1 MKKNVLIFLI
11 TSLSLCLYAQ
21 GGVGHIAP
29 LNPDFVSYSSSS
41 DTASRGFMPS
51 PLVYSFDSLP
61 QMRSAIALPT
71 VFDLRTTGLLTTPR
85 AQGLVNTCWGF
96 ATMDAIQSVWARMG
110 FATTDYSVENL
121 VNCNGFL
128 YTKGGKGGNAS
139 MAIAYLS
146 RFGGPVYETSDPYV
160 NSTAGTCKTVT
171 KSDKPAI
178 VSQALYL
185 NKNINLIKQMVYQ
198 YGGVF
203 TALSTLGLS
212 KYYNATTHATYSQ
225 KNGGGSFDHAGTIVG
240 WNDTLT
246 VTIPGY
252 ASPSGKG
259 AWIVKGTYGTSK
271 FDNGYYYASYEDYFV
286 GNYAAVY
293 PLRKEKDL
301 IDTIYYHDKLGQTT
315 SWGNYVDSAYTL
327 QKFTAPHKQVITSVG
342 VYTSVA
348 ASMVDIEVY
357 KQKTDTVNLSGLIA
371 SRKGLL
377 CEYPGY
383 NTFDIKAE
391 VDSGDFYVKV
401 RYHTP
406 GYLFP
411 IPIET
416 AISNYSS
423 PTILPT
429 GSQWLK
435 FSGSGVWMPVGA
447 GSTYYNTFN
456 LCLKVY
462 AKNASNQPLFT
473 TAKNKYCVNDTV
485 VYKNS
490 TYGTYDSY
498 KWSFGEGATPL
509 TATTSVNDSVK
520 VVYSTSGAKKVT
532 LTGITGSVQDS
543 IVKGNAVN
551 IVGGVPLYIATTA
564 TNDSILK
571 NKTITLT
578 ALGADSY
585 VWTNP
590 TDINGTKGNN
600 LSYAMGE
607 TGKLFKVTA
616 TLGQCTATDSV
627 RITVYDNCASYDD
640 IVNAKELTLDT
651 KEGPFSNVCAS
662 WETNEPYAPA
672 ADSCTS
678 QVGWCPGESNL
689 HSTLWFKFTAPSTG
703 AVKIVTTGFD
713 DKIAL
718 YDAISTGT
726 YSDIISGDASKYKL
740 LAANDDSS
748 ATVSSATIKLAQG
761 LTGGKTYWVQLDGSF
776 GGVEGSAYITVSTAS
791 ASAVN
796 PTNADVNIIISNPT
810 KDGLLTIRN
819 AATVNQ
825 VAIYDLAGKLVKQS
839 SYQDQSTISLNVSA
853 LAKGYYIVK
862 LQTDSGTISNK
873 ILFE

>member
-1 MKKNVLIFLI
+1 MKKRILIFLI
-11 TSLSLCLYAQ
+11 TSLSLCLHAQ
-21 GGVGHIAP
+21 SGAGHFAP
-29 LNPDFVSYSSSS
+29 LNPDFVSYSSSM
-41 DTASRGFMPS
+41 DTASRGFIPS

-61 QMRSAIALPT
+61 QMRSAIALPS

-85 AQGLVNTCWGF
+85 AQGSVNTCWGF

-110 FATTDYSVENL
+110 FATTNYSVENL

-128 YTKGGKGGNAS
+128 YTKNMGGNAS
-139 MAIAYLS
+139 MAISYLS

-160 NSTAGTCKTVT
+160 NSASGTCKTVT

-212 KYYNATTHATYSQ
+212 KYYNSTTHATYSQ
-225 KNGGGSFDHAGTIVG
+225 KNGGGSFDHAGTTVG
-240 WNDTLT
+240 WNDTMT

-252 ASPSGKG
+252 TSPSGKG

-293 PLRKEKDL
+293 PLRKEKDP
-301 IDTIYYHDKLGQTT
+301 IDTIYYLDKLGQTT

-327 QKFTAPHKQVITSVG
+327 QKFIAPKKQVITSVG

-348 ASMVDIEVY
+348 ASVVDIEVY
-357 KQKTDTVNLSGLIA
+357 KQKKDTVNLSGLIA

-411 IPIET
+411 IPIEG
-416 AISNYSS
+416 AVKNFAS

-435 FSGSGVWMPVGA
+435 FSASDVWVPVGSDA
-447 GSTYYNTFN
+447 KYCNSFN

-462 AKNASNQPLFT
+462 AKNAANQPLFT
-473 TAKNKYCVNDTV
+473 TAKSKYCVADTV
-485 VYKNS
+485 VYKNN

-498 KWSFGEGATPL
+498 KWSFGDGATPL
-509 TATTSVNDSVK
+509 TATTTSINDSVK
-520 VVYSTSGAKKVT
+520 VVYSTSGTKKVT

-543 IVKGNAVN
+543 IVKGTAVE
-551 IVGGVPLYIATTA
+551 IVSGIPLYIESNA

-571 NKTITLT
+571 NKILSFKV
-578 ALGADSY
+578 AGADSY
-585 VWTNP
+585 TWVAP
-590 TDINGTKGNN
+590 SDVNGSKGNV
-600 LSYAMGE
+600 LTYQMGE
-607 TGKLFKVTA
+607 SVKLFKVTA

-627 RITVYDNCASYDD
+627 KISVWDHCAPYDD
-640 IVNAKELTLDT
+640 IADAKTLTLDT
-651 KEGPFSNVCAS
+651 KEGPFINTCAT
-662 WETNEPYAPA
+662 WEQNEPHAP

-678 QVGWCPGESNL
+678 QMGWCPGQADL

-718 YDAISTGT
+718 YDAVSTGT

-740 LAANDDSS
+740 LAANDDYS
-748 ATVSSATIKLAQG
+748 ATESAATIKLAKG
-761 LTGGKTYWVQLDGSF
+761 LTSGKTYWLQLDGSF
-776 GGVEGSAYITVSTAS
+776 GGVEDTAFVTVSTAS
-791 ASAVN
+791 ASGIAPIELGGNIIITN
-796 PTNADVNIIISNPT
+796 PTNNGV
-810 KDGLLTIRN
+810 LTIKN
-819 AATVNQ
+819 ASAVNQ

-839 SYQDQSTISLNVSA
+839 NYQEQSTISLNVSA
-853 LAKGYYIVK
+853 FAKGYYIVK